1 MNRSPMNKP
10 TTPRKQ
16 STGIAPPQGRL
27 GVLIPGMGAVATTLI
42 AGVNLIAKGQGRPF
56 GSLTQMQKIQI
67 GHGNRPRFVAI
78 KDLVHL
84 AEPRDLV
91 FGGWDITP
99 ENAYQ
104 TACDA
109 GVLSQGMLADV
120 RQELEAIAPWRGV
133 FDQSYVRNLKG
144 SHVKTGASK
153 MDLAKA
159 LMDDIR
165 KFLADNDLERA
176 VMVWC
181 GSTEVY
187 SEPGPLHQT
196 LESFEQGLRDNAAE
210 IAPSMIYAYASLMCD
225 IPFANGAPNLS
236 TEIPA
241 LVDLANKKGIA
252 ISGRDFKTGQTMM
265 KTIIAPGLRTR
276 MLGLEGWFSTN
287 IIGNKD
293 GEVLNDSGSFKAK
306 EVSKGQVLDSILQP
320 DLYPELYGD
329 YHHKVRIDYYPPRG
343 DNKEGWDNIDILGW
357 LDQPMQIKVNFLCRD
372 SILAAPI
379 VLDLILFMDLA
390 QRAGLQGIQEWL
402 SFYYKSPTMPDSRKP
417 EHDLFVQHLM
427 LTNMLRT
434 LAEEEALDQSDLGE
448 NVEKLI
454 VR

>member
-1 MNRSPMNKP
+1 
-10 TTPRKQ
+10 
-16 STGIAPPQGRL
+16 
-27 GVLIPGMGAVATTLI
+27 
-42 AGVNLIAKGQGRPF
+42 
-56 GSLTQMQKIQI
+56 
-67 GHGNRPRFVAI
+67 
-78 KDLVHL
+78 
-84 AEPRDLV
+84 
-91 FGGWDITP
+91 
-99 ENAYQ
+99 
-104 TACDA
+104 
-109 GVLSQGMLADV
+109 V

-293 GEVLNDSGSFKAK
+293 GEVLDDSGSFKAK

-343 DNKEGWDNIDILGW
+343 DDKEGWDNIDIRGW

-379 VLDLILFMDLA
+379 VLDLIFFMDLA
-390 QRAGLQGIQEWL
+390 QRAGLQGVQEWL

>member
-1 MNRSPMNKP
+1 MNKP
-10 TTPRKQ
+10 TTPPSKQ
-16 STGIAPPQGRL
+16 SAGIAPPKGRL

-42 AGVNLIAKGQGRPF
+42 AGVNLIAKGHGRPI

-67 GHGNRPRFVAI
+67 GNGGTPRYVAI

-84 AEPRDLV
+84 AEPGDLV

-104 TACDA
+104 TACNA
-109 GVLSQGMLADV
+109 GVLGHDMLSNV
-120 RQELEAIAPWRGV
+120 RRELEAIAPWRGV
-133 FDQSYVRNLKG
+133 FDQAYVRNLKG
-144 SHVKTGASK
+144 THVKTGASK

-159 LMDDIR
+159 LMDDIK

-176 VMVWC
+176 VMLWC

-187 SEPGPLHQT
+187 SEPGPVHQT
-196 LESFEQGLRDNAAE
+196 LESFEQGLRDSAPE
-210 IAPSMIYAYASLMCD
+210 IAPSMIYAYASLMCG
-225 IPFANGAPNLS
+225 IPYANGAPNLS
-236 TEIPA
+236 VEIPA
-241 LVDLANKKGIA
+241 LIDLANRKGIA
-252 ISGRDFKTGQTMM
+252 VGGRDFKTGQTMM
-265 KTIIAPGLRTR
+265 KTVVAPGLQAR
-276 MLGLEGWFSTN
+276 MLGLEGWYSTN

-293 GEVLNDSGSFKAK
+293 GEVLDDSGSFKAK
-306 EVSKGQVLDSILQP
+306 EVSKGRVLDSILQP

-343 DNKEGWDNIDILGW
+343 DAKEGWDNIDIQGW
-357 LDQPMQIKVNFLCRD
+357 LGQSMQIKVNFLCRD

-379 VLDLILFMDLA
+379 ALDLILFMDLA
-390 QRAGLQGIQEWL
+390 QRAGLSGIQEWL
-402 SFYYKSPTMPDSRKP
+402 SFYYKAPTMPDSQEP
-417 EHDLFVQHLM
+417 QHDLFVQHLM
-427 LTNMLRT
+427 LTNMLRA

>member
-1 MNRSPMNKP
+1 MSEVVD
-10 TTPRKQ
+10 
-16 STGIAPPQGRL
+16 IAPATGRL
-27 GVLIPGMGAVATTLI
+27 GVLLPGLGAVSTTFI
-42 AGVNLIAKGQGRPF
+42 AGVLALRKRLAQPI
-56 GSLTQMQKIQI
+56 GSLTQLGTVRLGKRTDHREVPI
-67 GHGNRPRFVAI
+67 RDFVP
-78 KDLVHL
+78 L
-84 AEPRDLV
+84 AKPDRLV

-109 GVLSQGMLADV
+109 GVLSQDMLADV

-343 DNKEGWDNIDILGW
+343 DDKEGWDNIDIRGW

-379 VLDLILFMDLA
+379 VLDLIFFMDLA
-390 QRAGLQGIQEWL
+390 QRAGLQGVQEWL

-448 NVEKLI
+448 NVEKFI